1 MNRSRPYEGLAL
13 ITDLDGTLL
22 LPDKTLSP
30 ADAAAIA
37 DFREKGGIFSIA
49 TGRGIQATQEYI
61 DLLQPDFPAVMYNGA
76 LVYDAEKQAPA
87 YAAHLPAETGALL
100 TELMR
105 EFPAVG
111 TELLDLSGVY
121 VIQDGEYERRHLAIT
136 HLQMNLRSLSDME
149 PAKCMKALFAGS
161 PEDIS
166 RMTEYVQAERF
177 SVVSFTRSHDWF
189 LEILP
194 LAANKGTALSRI
206 RQMLPAGTFI
216 GATGDFDNDTAMLE
230 KADFCGCPADA
241 QESVLE
247 AVRGCGGFVGRKTCA
262 DGFFAEWTAAF
273 TDAAQRRNG

>member
-1 MNRSRPYEGLAL
+1 MSKKRPYEGLAL

-22 LPDKTLSP
+22 LPDKTVSP

-37 DFREKGGIFSIA
+37 DFRAKGGRFSIA

-61 DLLQPDFPAVMYNGA
+61 DLLQPDFPVVMYNGA
-76 LVYDAEKQAPA
+76 LVYDPQKKAPA

-100 TELMR
+100 RELMR

-111 TELLDLSGVY
+111 TELLDLTGVY

-136 HLQMNLRSLSDME
+136 HLQMVQRSLDEME
-149 PAKCMKALFAGS
+149 PAACMKALFAGS

-166 RMTEYVQAERF
+166 RMIEYVQAERF
-177 SVVSFTRSHDWF
+177 SVVNFTRSHDWF

-194 LAANKGTALSRI
+194 HDTNKGTALSRI
-206 RQMLPAGTFI
+206 RQMLPAGTVI
-216 GATGDFDNDTAMLE
+216 GASGDFDNDIAMLQE
-230 KADFCGCPADA
+230 ADHCGCPADA
-241 QESVLE
+241 QQSVLH
-247 AVRGCGGFVGRKTCA
+247 AAGACGGFIGTKTCA

-273 TDAAQRRNG
+273 LEASLRDNP